1 MRLLHPFASL
11 IALASAAG
19 TDSEHGINAPTTPN
33 HDQMSISHDT
43 SYNTPVR
50 VLHTVIGT
58 STVWL
63 DDSST
68 ELSGSS
74 TKLSDS
80 RTRSS
85 ASSASSSST
94 ASSASIATP
103 SSPTPLSITN
113 MTVNNDKDN
122 DDGSKT
128 IDTLC
133 TNPSAKSTNL
143 LTNGNFSLP
152 GLSPWTV
159 TGNLTQLPGNL
170 PSWGIDSVPN
180 SASSLAFLY
189 PSSFDHP
196 DSNDVGASAAGDTTN
211 AFYANVRRPR
221 RREVTLSQEF
231 TVADGLHG
239 EKSSSAG
246 STNGLLYFGVKVR
259 ASRAKPPAK
268 MECDYYFSPGGG
280 AKEQVMPLASGTVPV
295 PTVRGSWGEWSVL
308 FDGGSGDRGA
318 DARQGVRCKIGVVEG
333 DFDGNE
339 DVTVYLDDA
348 VVAGCS

>member
-1 MRLLHPFASL
+1 MRLFHPFVSL
-11 IALASAAG
+11 IALANAAG

-43 SYNTPVR
+43 SYNTPFR

-68 ELSGSS
+68 ELDGSS

-80 RTRSS
+80 QTKSS
-85 ASSASSSST
+85 ASSTSSSSST

-113 MTVNNDKDN
+113 MTIYNNDKDN
-122 DDGSKT
+122 DDDGSKT

-133 TNPSAKSTNL
+133 TNPQAKSTNL

-152 GLSPWTV
+152 GLAPWTV

-231 TVADGLHG
+231 TVADGHG
-239 EKSSSAG
+239 ESSG

-259 ASRAKPPAK
+259 ASRPKPPAT

-280 AKEQVMPLASGTVPV
+280 AKEQVMALASGKVPV

-308 FDGGSGDRGA
+308 FDGGSGGRGA
-318 DARQGVRCKIGVVEG
+318 DARQGVRCRIGVVEG